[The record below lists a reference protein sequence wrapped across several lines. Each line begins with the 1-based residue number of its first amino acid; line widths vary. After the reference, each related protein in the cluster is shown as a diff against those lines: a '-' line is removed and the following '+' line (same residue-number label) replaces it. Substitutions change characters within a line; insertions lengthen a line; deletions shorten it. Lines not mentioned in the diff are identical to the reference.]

1 MLGINAM
8 LIDKIVIKIII
19 ILEKFIEVFSD
30 IFFLNI
36 GNKSI
41 VPIDPTADNAE
52 TPAATNHANIIKLN
66 KYIQML
72 GR

>member
-8 LIDKIVIKIII
+8 PIDKIVTKIII
-19 ILEKFIEVFSD
+19 ILEKFIDLFSD
-30 IFFLNI
+30 MFFLNI

-41 VPIDPTADNAE
+41 VHIEPAADNAA
-52 TPAATNHANIIKLN
+52 TQAATNHANTMKLN
-66 KYIQML
+66 KYIQIL